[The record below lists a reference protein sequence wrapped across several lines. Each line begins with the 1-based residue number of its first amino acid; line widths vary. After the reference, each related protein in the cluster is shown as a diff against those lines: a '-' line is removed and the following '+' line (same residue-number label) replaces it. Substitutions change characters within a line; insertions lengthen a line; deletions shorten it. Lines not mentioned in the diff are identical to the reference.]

1 MNDMDTLMPGKR
13 PLTTDIDAVSLQK
26 TVAPASLNSIDGSQV
41 VVRRLKAPISSSLD
55 DNKLMRRVSY
65 LRATNNEE
73 NDDYIDDEEDN
84 NGRVL
89 INDHPPPPSLSTGEM
104 ISATTLIPASS
115 TSISTSALAILQNN
129 IQSVNNNNNNMAR
142 LNDFNAST
150 VTLPASTIT
159 TEEMSAISRVISAT
173 AAEAGAGAD
182 GLAVSVTVAP
192 NKVILGT
199 DEEQLEPIYDVVGGC
214 SSSSGD
220 PLDQQESID
229 ALQNLKLDVPYNET
243 TRRTNLNANNNIA
256 NDFRHRLVDR
266 GLIQATFIIV
276 IIYLNNLLQYS
287 CGYFD

>member
-89 INDHPPPPSLSTGEM
+89 INDHPPAPSLSTGEM

-159 TEEMSAISRVISAT
+159 TEEMSTISRVISAT

-182 GLAVSVTVAP
+182 GLAVSATVAL
-192 NKVILGT
+192 NKVIPGT

-256 NDFRHRLVDR
+256 NDFRHRLVD
-266 GLIQATFIIV
+266 
-276 IIYLNNLLQYS
+276 S
-287 CGYFD
+287 